1 MSRDAYSMR
10 LKTIKLAGFKSF
22 VDPTS
27 ALFPDN
33 LTAVVGPNGCGKSN
47 IIDAVRWVMG
57 ESSAKHLRGESMA
70 DVIFNGSNARKP
82 VAQASIE
89 LVFDNSD
96 ATVSGEYGKFNE
108 ISVKRQVTRDGQSNY
123 YLNGTKCRRKD
134 ISDIFLGTGLGPRS
148 YAIIEQGMI
157 SRLIEAKPEELRV
170 YIEEAAG
177 ISKYKARRRETE
189 NRMRRTRENL
199 ERLTD
204 IRDELARQLERLSRQ
219 ASAAEKYKQFKE
231 EERHKSAQLKALR
244 WRGLDAQV
252 KQLDGVIG
260 ELEVATEAKIA
271 EQRHVDAEIERLREN
286 HNEVQEQFNQVQQ
299 RFYALGAEVA
309 RLEQSIQHQRE
320 RRQQLYEELE
330 QVTASWREADQHQST
345 DAQTLAELEQTLAGL
360 EPDLDLASERQES
373 ASEALALAEEAMQ
386 EWQQAWETFNGRAGE
401 SRRQA
406 EVEQSRIQHLEKS
419 IERLRDRAERLT
431 KEQAS
436 LDAGPL
442 ASEMRQFE
450 EQVAQFQEQREE
462 SELRAESL
470 QEEINQHRRQ
480 NGERGRELDDA
491 REKLQ
496 ALKSRHTS
504 LEALQKAA
512 MGDDGAVSDWLT
524 EHDLDDKPRL
534 ADRIDV
540 AEGWENAVEAVL
552 GDALQAISVEGL
564 DAVSDWLADLTH
576 GRVAMVQPMVQP
588 SAVAGGDA
596 HGALL
601 RDQVSGAVP
610 EGLLAGVHAVDS
622 LADALALRARLAAG
636 QSVVT
641 RDGIWLGPDW
651 LKVARE
657 RDQEAGVL
665 ERRRELETLG
675 GQIEDA
681 EQRVETL
688 KAQLEETRE
697 QVAAMEE
704 EREEVQRQ
712 ASRLSRELGE
722 VSAQVSARQVRLEQI
737 TMRRERL
744 GKELEET
751 GEQLEQEQQQIKEA
765 RAVLAEALDAMEQDS
780 GEREALLSRRDET
793 RLRLDEARQQAR
805 QQRDLA
811 HQVEMQAQ
819 GARTQAQSLRQNL
832 DRLESQVA
840 SLAERKALL
849 ESQASDGDDPNTE
862 LQQQLEEKL
871 EMRLQAEQNLV
882 EARRGLEDVE
892 HQMRDLEGRRGQ
904 FERQAQDV
912 RDTMNAKRMQWQEL
926 STRRQTVAEQLSEQ
940 HFDLQTVIANLPE
953 DADERLWSEELEQ
966 IGQRI
971 ARLGQINLAAIEEY
985 QQQSERKQYL
995 DQQNDDLD
1003 DALKTLENAIRK
1015 IDRETRTRFKE
1026 YFDRINKGLQELF
1039 PKVFGGGHAYLE
1051 LTGDDLLDTGV
1062 TIMARPPGKRNSTIH
1077 LLSGGEKALVA
1088 LSLVFSIF
1096 ELNPAPFCLLDEVD
1110 APLDD
1115 ANVGRF
1121 CNLVQEMSTRV
1132 QFIYITHNKIA
1143 MEMAHTLMGV
1153 TMHEAGVSRL
1163 VSVDVEEAAEMA
1175 AM

>member
-1 MSRDAYSMR
+1 MR

-22 VDPTS
+22 VDPTA

-96 ATVSGEYGKFNE
+96 ATVTGEYGKFNE

-123 YLNGTKCRRKD
+123 FLNGTKCRRKD
-134 ISDIFLGTGLGPRS
+134 IADIFLGTGLGPRS

-204 IRDELARQLERLSRQ
+204 IREELERQLERLSRQ
-219 ASAAEKYKQFKE
+219 AAAAEKYKQYKE
-231 EERHKSAQLKALR
+231 EERQKSAQLKALR
-244 WRGLDAQV
+244 WRGLDQQV
-252 KQLDGVIG
+252 RQLDQIIA
-260 ELEVATEAKIA
+260 ELEVALEARIA
-271 EQRHVDAEIERLREN
+271 EQRHADAEIEHLRES
-286 HNEVQEQFNQVQQ
+286 HNDVQENFNQVQQ
-299 RFYALGAEVA
+299 RYYALGAEVA

-330 QVTASWREADQHQST
+330 QVTASWKEADQHQRT
-345 DAQTLAELEQTLAGL
+345 DADKLAELDDNLAGL
-360 EPDLDLASERQES
+360 EPDLDMARERE
-373 ASEALALAEEAMQ
+373 EAAAETLALAEDAMQ
-386 EWQQAWETFNGRAGE
+386 DWQQAWEGFNNKAGE

-419 IERLRDRAERLT
+419 IERLGDRLERLA
-431 KEQAS
+431 KEQES

-442 ASEMRQFE
+442 AQEMRQLE
-450 EQVAQFQEQREE
+450 EQVAEYQEQREE

-470 QEEINQHRRQ
+470 QDRINQMRRE
-480 NGERGRELDDA
+480 NGERGRELDEA
-491 REKLQ
+491 RDRLQ
-496 ALKSRHTS
+496 TDKNRHTS

-512 MGDDGAVSDWLT
+512 MGDDGAVSDWL
-524 EHDLDDKPRL
+524 ERHALDQRPRL
-534 ADRIDV
+534 ADRLQV
-540 AEGWENAVEAVL
+540 AEGWEKAVEAVL
-552 GDALQAISVEGL
+552 GDALQAVAIDGL
-564 DAVSDWLADLTH
+564 ERVGDWLDDLTH
-576 GRVAMVQPMVQP
+576 GRVTLVQ
-588 SAVAGGDA
+588 AGADA
-596 HGALL
+596 GAADGSLL
-601 RDQVSGAVP
+601 RAQVRGEVP
-610 EGLLAGVHAVDS
+610 EGLLAGVHAAED
-622 LADALALRARLAAG
+622 LPAALALRARLAPG
-636 QSVVT
+636 ESVVT
-641 RDGIWLGPDW
+641 RDGIWLGADW
-651 LKVARE
+651 LKVVRE
-657 RDQEAGVL
+657 QDQEAGIL
-665 ERRRELETLG
+665 ERRRELEALAGRIDT
-675 GQIEDA
+675 GQA
-681 EQRVETL
+681 RVDEL
-688 KAQLEETRE
+688 KAGLEEARE
-697 QVAAMEE
+697 RIAELEE

-712 ASRLSRELGE
+712 ASRLNRELGE
-722 VSAQVSARQVRLEQI
+722 VNAQVSARQVRLEQI

-744 GKELEET
+744 NKEMDEAR
-751 GEQLEQEQQQIKEA
+751 GQLDQEQNQIKEA
-765 RAVLAEALDAMEQDS
+765 RAVLQEALDAMEQDS

-793 RLRLDEARQQAR
+793 RARLDDARQQAR
-805 QQRDLA
+805 QHRDRSHQLA
-811 HQVEMQAQ
+811 MDAQ
-819 GARTQAQSLRQNL
+819 GARTQAESLRQNL
-832 DRLESQVA
+832 ARLESQVA
-840 SLAERKALL
+840 TLSERKAQL
-849 ESQASDGDDPNTE
+849 EQQAGGDEDPARE
-862 LQQQLEEKL
+862 LQEQLEEKL
-871 EMRLQAEQNLV
+871 EQRLESEQHLA
-882 EARRGLEDVE
+882 EARRQLEDVE
-892 HQMRDLEGRRGQ
+892 HKMRDLEGRRGQ
-904 FERQAQDV
+904 HERQAQEV
-912 RDTMNAKRMQWQEL
+912 RDAINNKRMQWQDL
-926 STRRQTVAEQLSEQ
+926 TTRRQTVAEQLDEG
-940 HFDLQTVIANLPE
+940 HFDLETVLRNLPE
-953 DADERLWSEELEQ
+953 EAEERHWSDELEQ

-971 ARLGQINLAAIEEY
+971 ARLGQINLAAIDEY

-995 DQQNDDLD
+995 DQQNDDLE

-1051 LTGDDLLDTGV
+1051 LTGEDLLDTGV
-1062 TIMARPPGKRNSTIH
+1062 AIMARPPGKRNSTIH
-1077 LLSGGEKALVA
+1077 LLSGGEKALTA

-1121 CNLVQEMSTRV
+1121 CNLVSEMAERV

-1153 TMHEAGVSRL
+1153 TMHEPGVSRL
-1163 VSVDVEEAAEMA
+1163 VSVDVDEAAEMA